1 MKPSNNT
8 HTISGAFSEFKTH
21 FRSDAISGFLVFLIA
36 LPLCLGISKASGFPP
51 ISGVFTAIIGGLVV
65 SFFSGSALTIKGPA
79 AGLIV
84 IALGAI
90 DELGKGDNFL
100 GYRLALGIIV
110 VAGLI
115 QVAFGLLK
123 MGRLADFFP
132 VTVIHGMLAAI
143 GIIIASKQIHV
154 ALGVKPSGAEPLE
167 LLAEV
172 PDSILKM
179 NPEIAVIGA
188 LSLLILFVLPVFKN
202 KTIKAIPGALVVLLV
217 AIPLGFVFDLDH
229 AHDYVFNRQLFH
241 INPNDF
247 LVVLPANL
255 LDGVTFPDFSAVLSL
270 TGLKY
275 LVMFSLVG
283 SLESLLSTQAIDT
296 LDPYKR
302 KSNLNKD
309 LVAVGIGNSLSGMV
323 GGLPMISEI
332 VRSSAN
338 INNGAHTRWSNFF
351 HGFFLLAFVALAAP
365 LIHHIPNAALA
376 AMLLYTGYRLASP
389 KEFYKTYSIG
399 MDQLSIFLTTIFVTL
414 ATDLLLGIAAG
425 IVMKLFIQVLLG
437 GPLSNLFKSEVEVID
452 SKDTYQLNIK
462 HSATFSNFLGFKKY
476 LNAAPK
482 DKKLIIDFSG
492 TRLVDHSFMEHLHHF
507 EEDQNEA
514 GRHIILT
521 GLDEH
526 KPVSEHPMAA
536 RKRSEREKR
545 KPEEALLNNRQKS
558 LLKMANEEGL
568 AFIYL
573 KIKSMPHLKYFE
585 LAQRQRLLFR
595 ENTLTAYEEFG
606 EIHVF
611 DLHLTTGARQQSEEQ
626 SISAGWIELPG
637 HINMDFKLVKEDL
650 LEKAKA
656 FSGMQDI
663 DFPEYPLFSRK
674 YSLTSNSPKEVKQIF
689 GEGLVKLLERE
700 DQYQVEAKGKE
711 LFILPLNGELLDVNQ
726 IKKLLAFCRELALVL
741 PQEEE
746 ALS

>member
-1 MKPSNNT
+1 ML
-8 HTISGAFSEFKTH
+8 SEFKSN

-90 DELGKGDNFL
+90 EELGHGDAYL
-100 GYRLALGIIV
+100 GYRLALGVIV

-115 QVAFGLLK
+115 QVTFGLLK

-154 ALGVKPSGAEPLE
+154 ALGVKPTATEPLE

-172 PDSILKM
+172 PNSILNM
-179 NPEIAVIGA
+179 NPEIALIGA

-202 KTIKAIPGALVVLLV
+202 KTIKSIPGALVVLLV
-217 AIPLGFVFDLDH
+217 AVPLGFVFDLDH
-229 AHDYVFNRQLFH
+229 AHDYVFNRHLFH

-247 LVVLPANL
+247 LVVLPSNI
-255 LDGVTFPDFSAVLSL
+255 LDGVTFPDFSGVLTL

-275 LVMFSLVG
+275 LIMFSLVG

-309 LVAVGIGNSLSGMV
+309 LVAVGIGNSLAGLV

-425 IVMKLFIQVLLG
+425 IVMKLFIQVIMG
-437 GPLSNLFKSEVEVID
+437 GPVSNLFKSDVEVIE
-452 SKDTYQLNIK
+452 SKDTYQLNIR

-507 EEDQNEA
+507 EEDQTEA
-514 GRHIILT
+514 GRQIVLS
-521 GLDEH
+521 GLEEH
-526 KPVSEHPMAA
+526 KPISEHPMAA
-536 RKRSEREKR
+536 RKKTDKPVT
-545 KPEEALLNNRQKS
+545 KPEGVLMNNRQNGLQK
-558 LLKMANEEGL
+558 LALEEGL
-568 AFIYL
+568 AFFPL

-585 LAQRQRLLFR
+585 LAQRQRLLYR
-595 ENTLTAYEEFG
+595 ENTLTAYEDFG

-611 DLHLTTGARQQSEEQ
+611 DLHLSTGARQHADEEVRTAAWLE
-626 SISAGWIELPG
+626 IPDLA
-637 HINMDFKLVKEDL
+637 HMDFRLVKEDL
-650 LEKAKA
+650 IEKAKVL
-656 FSGMQDI
+656 SGLQDI
-663 DFPEYPLFSRK
+663 DFEEYPKFS
-674 YSLTSNSPKEVKQIF
+674 SLYRLSSNNPEEIRSVFKP
-689 GEGLVKLLERE
+689 GLIQLLEQNNR
-700 DQYQVEAKGKE
+700 YQIEAKGRE
-711 LFILPLNGELLDVNQ
+711 LLILPQNGQLLPPEQ
-726 IKKLLAFCRELALVL
+726 IRELISFSRLLVAEL
-741 PQEEE
+741 QQ
-746 ALS
+746 

>member
-1 MKPSNNT
+1 MKPSINT

-100 GYRLALGIIV
+100 GYRLALGVIV

-172 PDSILKM
+172 PDSIMGM
-179 NPEIAVIGA
+179 NPEIALIGGI
-188 LSLLILFVLPVFKN
+188 SLLILFLMP
-202 KTIKAIPGALVVLLV
+202 TIKSKFIKAVPAALVVLLV
-217 AIPLGFVFDLDH
+217 AIPLGFLFDLDH
-229 AHDYVFNRQLFH
+229 AHDYVFNRHLFH

-255 LDGVTFPDFSAVLSL
+255 MDGVTFPDFSGVLSPI
-270 TGLKY
+270 GFKY

-309 LVAVGIGNSLSGMV
+309 LVAVGIGNTLAGMV

-437 GPLSNLFKSEVEVID
+437 GPVSNLFKSDVE
-452 SKDTYQLNIK
+452 IK
-462 HSATFSNFLGFKKY
+462 ESPAEYTLSIRHSATFSNYLGFKKFLY
-476 LNAAPK
+476 KAPIN
-482 DKKLIIDFSG
+482 KKLVIDFSN
-492 TRLVDHSFMEHLHHF
+492 TKLVDHSFMEHLHHF
-507 EEDQNEA
+507 EEDQA
-514 GRHIILT
+514 VSGRQIIIT
-521 GLDEH
+521 GLDQH
-526 KPVSEHPMAA
+526 KPVSNHPMAS
-536 RKRSEREKR
+536 RKKVSLEKR
-545 KPEEALLNNRQKS
+545 LNEGLILNIRQKE
-558 LLKMANEEGL
+558 LQKLALEEELG
-568 AFIYL
+568 FIPL
-573 KIKSMPHLKYFE
+573 KIKSLPHLRYFE

-595 ENTLTAYEEFG
+595 ENTLTSFEEFG
-606 EIHVF
+606 EIHLF
-611 DLHLTTGARQQSEEQ
+611 DLHLISGARQQSDEQ

-674 YSLTSNSPKEVKQIF
+674 YSLTSNSPKEVKRIF
-689 GEGLVKLLERE
+689 GEGLIKLLERE

-726 IKKLLAFCRELALVL
+726 FKKMLAFCRELVLVL
-741 PQEEE
+741 PQEDE